1 MNLLFTAPIAEL
13 SPAFVAMLELIPLTA
28 AVVFYWHRA
37 MTLSWAGRPVPV
49 WRQVSFGF
57 GLFLACFVLFN
68 PWGYL
73 AEELVIGHMVEHLI
87 IGDIASLFIVLGL
100 TRSLLQP
107 ILAIRIFDRLQVLTN
122 PLVAMPLWA
131 INLFFWHI
139 PALYEAATFDSDLVH
154 ALQHLCFFF
163 AGVAFWMSLLGPLPK
178 PSWFTGAAS
187 AGFVF
192 AVRLIGA
199 VLANVLMWSSS
210 VIYAR
215 YAPGEAAHG
224 ISALSDQGL
233 AGVVMMAESTVI
245 TLSILTWLVLRWAK
259 HDTERQELLD
269 LAAARGIDL
278 DPARAQRAVTAGQGQ
293 RLRERIESG
302 TVHSEASGR
311 A

>member
-1 MNLLFTAPIAEL
+1 MIAVADLDSVLAEWLPPLSLIVIATAYAIRMIRL
-13 SPAFVAMLELIPLTA
+13 GD
-28 AVVFYWHRA
+28 
-37 MTLSWAGRPVPV
+37 AGRPVPR
-49 WRQVSFGF
+49 WRQAFFLGGLVALAVAYVSPVDD
-57 GLFLACFVLFN
+57 LSD
-68 PWGYL
+68 
-73 AEELVIGHMVEHLI
+73 ELLTWHMVQHLLI
-87 IGDIASLFIVLGL
+87 MDIAALFFVLGL
-100 TRSLLQP
+100 TGPLLQP
-107 ILAIRIFDRLQVLTN
+107 LLAMRGFRWMRHLANPIFALAAWTILLYA
-122 PLVAMPLWA
+122 
-131 INLFFWHI
+131 WHI
-139 PALYEAATFDSDLVH
+139 PALYEAATFESDLVH

-210 VIYAR
+210 VIYSR
-215 YAPGEAAHG
+215 YASGEAAHG
-224 ISALSDQGL
+224 VSGLNDQGM

-245 TLSILTWLVLRWAK
+245 TIAILSWLILRWAK

-269 LAAARGIDL
+269 LAAARGVEL
-278 DPARAQRAVTAGQGQ
+278 DPARAERAVSAGQGE

-302 TVHSEASGR
+302 ATHSGARGP